1 MPYAYLYAYGL
12 DQHLL
17 RLWLGTCSCEAVIW
31 TSAVTLLIGT
41 LAVRV
46 AVNQNIAIL
55 IHENE
60 FANAVCNKVAIL
72 PWFQCING
80 ATQDSRKPWG
90 LKGVLF
96 QIMFVVLL
104 TIKNIHTHTEDHK
117 QHASELHHYSDVI
130 IRTTTSQITRVSIVY
145 SIVVQAHIKKYQS
158 SASLAF
164 VRGIH
169 RWPVDS
175 QRTSNADHVFIWRRH
190 HVHWK
195 SSCHYDGRLFEKYFV
210 FSFKSNFIPDHAQLT
225 KLWYWFR

>member
-1 MPYAYLYAYGL
+1 MAR
-12 DQHLL
+12 HLFMRSCHL
-17 RLWLGTCSCEAVIW
+17 NQCCHIVNWNLGSE
-31 TSAVTLLIGT
+31 
-41 LAVRV
+41 RV
-46 AVNQNIAIL
+46 AVNQNIAIS

-130 IRTTTSQITRVSIVY
+130 MRTTTSQITRVSIVY
-145 SIVVQAHIKKYQS
+145 SIVVQAQINHPRLDCLLNRCPGAYQKDIK
-158 SASLAF
+158 AP
-164 VRGIH
+164 RH
-169 RWPVDS
+169 WPLWGESTGD
-175 QRTSNADHVFIWRRH
+175 W
-190 HVHWK
+190 W
-195 SSCHYDGRLFEKYFV
+195 
-210 FSFKSNFIPDHAQLT
+210 IPLT
-225 KLWYWFR
+225 KDQ